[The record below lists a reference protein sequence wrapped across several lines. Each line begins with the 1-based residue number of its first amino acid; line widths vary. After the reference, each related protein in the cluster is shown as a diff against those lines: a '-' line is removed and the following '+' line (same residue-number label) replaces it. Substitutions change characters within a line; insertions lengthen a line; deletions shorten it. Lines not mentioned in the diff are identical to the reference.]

1 MDANSP
7 IFYFITF
14 VFDVICKKSNNANLF
29 PDSFY
34 ILSVCLGVEHIFFA
48 NFYIKQ

>member
-14 VFDVICKKSNNANLF
+14 VFGVICKKSNNENLF
-29 PDSFY
+29 PDSFIY
-34 ILSVCLGVEHIFFA
+34 YLYV
-48 NFYIKQ
+48 